1 MTSVGFDE
9 NTIIKYLIYDK
20 KYTTNA
26 LKLWDTLSNTCGVNL
41 DISLYTYF
49 INLTNVK
56 ICNNKV
62 GIYKSL
68 MKFTKE
74 ICKEWCKVTFDD
86 DSVINVGLDTEFT
99 IEHRPF
105 IIDDIAIGSKITNRY
120 IMNNNG
126 PILNKEVKSIERY
139 TEAKYA
145 YDVIVD
151 NRF

>member
-20 KYTTNA
+20 EYTTNA
-26 LKLWDTLSNTCGVNL
+26 LKLWDNLSNTCGVNL

-56 ICNNKV
+56 IYNNKV

-68 MKFTKE
+68 MKLTKE

-86 DSVINVGLDTEFT
+86 NSAIHVGLDTEF
-99 IEHRPF
+99 IIGHRPF
-105 IIDDIAIGSKITNRY
+105 IIDDIDIGSKITNRY
-120 IMNNNG
+120 IMSNNKG
-126 PILNKEVKSIERY
+126 IIDKEVKSIERY

-145 YDVIVD
+145 YDIIVD